1 MPQMLR
7 TDICRCCRLGLL
19 DMLYVVCCVGAYG
32 IPFIEIDSARYRK
45 EAYDRRAVDHVLP
58 PIINFILTH
67 TKVIR
72 PGYGQNFNRLIR
84 QSSNPNES
92 PRTCFML
99 WPRPRANR
107 WWMVQELCR
116 IASHRIGLDRIER
129 SLDQVPANIVYELC
143 QKSWRLN
150 GRQ

>member
-19 DMLYVVCCVGAYG
+19 DMLYVVCGVGAYG

-72 PGYGQNFNRLIR
+72 PGYGQNFNRLIS

-99 WPRPRANR
+99 WPRPRAHDDEWCKNYAGSH
-107 WWMVQELCR
+107 R
-116 IASHRIGLDRIER
+116 IASDRIGSDWTIAW
-129 SLDQVPANIVYELC
+129 SSACKY
-143 QKSWRLN
+143 RL
-150 GRQ
+150 RALSEKLTP

>member
-92 PRTCFML
+92 PWTCFML
-99 WPRPRANR
+99 WAQTSSKPMMNGART
-107 WWMVQELCR
+107 MQDR
-116 IASHRIGLDRIER
+116 IASDWIER

>member
-1 MPQMLR
+1 MLS
-7 TDICRCCRLGLL
+7 TGLL

-72 PGYGQNFNRLIR
+72 VGYGQNFNRLIR
-84 QSSNPNES
+84 QSSPEWNRNSPNES
-92 PRTCFML
+92 P
-99 WPRPRANR
+99 PARPRVPPPPPTPNR
-107 WWMVQELCR
+107 WWMDERTMQDRYGSDR
-116 IASHRIGLDRIER
+116 IGSHRVETIAW
-129 SLDQVPANIVYELC
+129 SSACKY
-143 QKSWRLN
+143 RLRALWN
-150 GRQ
+150 VAMSEKLTP